1 MKSLV
6 LKATLKG
13 SAMRSHSTG
22 GFTLIQMVVVVAI
35 VGILGAIAGPSW
47 ISYGQN
53 RRASAAQ
60 DQLLQAIRLA
70 QSEALRTRQA
80 QTVQLNVANP
90 PSITVAG
97 QTERL
102 GAGNNPAATIA
113 PGAIGLQS
121 TVTTIRF
128 QSNGSVDSNLNVPH
142 TITVTSPA
150 AGAGAAR
157 RCVVIDTLLGAVRS
171 ATPGQPNCS

>member
-1 MKSLV
+1 MKSLI
-6 LKATLKG
+6 LKASLKG
-13 SAMRSHSTG
+13 SESHSTA

-80 QTVQLNVANP
+80 QTIQLNVAANP
-90 PSITVAG
+90 PTITVAG
-97 QTERL
+97 QVERL
-102 GAGNNPAATIA
+102 GAGNNPAATIPA
-113 PGAIGLQS
+113 GAIGLQS

-128 QSNGSVDSNLNVPH
+128 QSNGSVDSSLNVPH

-150 AGAGAAR
+150 TGAGAAR

-171 ATPGQPNCS
+171 ATPGQPNCL